1 MSVVGQIQ
9 KSGHATGQSALPSRT
24 DVASRACQVRKVPMT
39 EVVFSL
45 DHLVGDREKRRRD
58 RGAERRSLERPH
70 GLAPG
75 LVRGFQRFTSQ
86 KSVLPHGV
94 G

>member
-1 MSVVGQIQ
+1 VG
-9 KSGHATGQSALPSRT
+9 STRYFRT
-24 DVASRACQVRKVPMT
+24 VPTT
-39 EVVFSL
+39 EVAFSL
-45 DHLVGDREKRRRD
+45 DHLVGKREKRQRD
-58 RGAERRSLERPH
+58 REAERRSMGTPH

-86 KSVLPHGV
+86 RKRLSPLGV